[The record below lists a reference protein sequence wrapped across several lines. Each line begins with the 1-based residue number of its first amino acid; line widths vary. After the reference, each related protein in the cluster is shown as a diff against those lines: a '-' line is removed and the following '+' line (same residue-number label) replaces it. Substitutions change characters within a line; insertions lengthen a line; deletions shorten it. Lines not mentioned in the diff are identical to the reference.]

1 MRSNEQKGEKT
12 MALFLAFMF
21 GWVGGSWTRRWDPDD
36 PWPPNCWVCGGILG
50 GIAAVIL
57 EAVGNPGAN
66 GLIEHAVLDFFVG
79 AFAATLVGGLLGL
92 AKPRNRTVV
101 NG

>member
-21 GWVGGSWTRRWDPDD
+21 GWVGGYWPRHWDPDD
-36 PWPPNCWVCGGILG
+36 VWPPNCPMCGAILG

-57 EAVGNPGAN
+57 EAVLKPVATGV
-66 GLIEHAVLDFFVG
+66 IEHAVLDFFVG
-79 AFAATLVGGLLGL
+79 AFASTLVAGLLRL
-92 AKPRNRTVV
+92 AKPRARTV